1 MSYDDNHRGVD
12 RRRGSGSQT
21 QNQDT
26 GMASDFCLMI
36 AVLLISVIKKIVA
49 YKLLKI
55 VSHWLTTNKLCRLII
70 LFYFIPMGGWPL
82 H

>member
-26 GMASDFCLMI
+26 GMASDLLPHHGG
-36 AVLLISVIKKIVA
+36 AVDQRHQENRRIQ
-49 YKLLKI
+49 
-55 VSHWLTTNKLCRLII
+55 II
-70 LFYFIPMGGWPL
+70 ENS
-82 H
+82 